1 MIINL
6 NCKYISKYNPDTN
19 FTRKNVLIKKVFLK
33 KYIHI
38 YLILTTLFKFKKNSI
53 FIKKLKKNWYTFLK
67 SPNRHKK
74 HQSHVY
80 QQFYIIKMNLKLVRK
95 ISNVINFN
103 LNHLEFFNFVV
114 NLFSYESNLYSLK
127 SIKYNIQENLN
138 FNKINNEL

>member
-1 MIINL
+1 
-6 NCKYISKYNPDTN
+6 
-19 FTRKNVLIKKVFLK
+19 
-33 KYIHI
+33 
-38 YLILTTLFKFKKNSI
+38 
-53 FIKKLKKNWYTFLK
+53 
-67 SPNRHKK
+67 
-74 HQSHVY
+74 
-80 QQFYIIKMNLKLVRK
+80 MNLKLVRK